1 MRRNI
6 FIFSVLFALLAL
18 SCPCSAQTDMAEVTP
33 ITVGDLEKYRDFDNK
48 EKWDFIIDFYK
59 KNKEKGATDGE
70 ILNELLKLD
79 AESSEDSSVVKIL
92 SDLGKRYQDIENFV
106 KNAVEEININI
117 LEKNPGKTEFIVDL
131 NDADTW
137 ENLKYFKIG
146 KRNINDYLNLFRKD
160 AYFSDSVAMDGFSA
174 VLASCSDQGSGEVL
188 MSFILF
194 PKNGHTLLTQ
204 WEGEA
209 SAGIKID
216 FAGSENLEFDP
227 IHFPFEKTLNI
238 NGRKAFGYD
247 GKVYLPFQAK
257 LKDKEK
263 NGHVR
268 AIISAQTCKDNICRV
283 QTADAITYTTEKSS
297 LEASGCTKIRQNLN
311 AAPLSQKSGFQLKK
325 AFFKKEK
332 NGEVNLFIILDI
344 PVFGGKNP
352 AVLVKNGQGLSFS
365 EPFISWD
372 GSDMLLKIRLLKPEK
387 LQKEARLTIDIG
399 YPGRASEFTVT
410 ARLEQMPEKPFLSV
424 FSFSIIDSLLA
435 FLSGVKFLFFTPVL
449 TALLMLGYQ
458 AAIVDRKT
466 PEKTVSFYNGLG
478 NMFYF
483 WCAICLIF
491 GIVWFFVLPADIFW
505 GIQFLS
511 PVMNF
516 LFFLVFSGAALFVPK
531 IFDDVT
537 VTLISERFPRVF
549 SVLKTENV
557 REKAGVITGF
567 VIGCLLFI
575 TPMTGMYY
583 DIYVLLSRSVVL
595 YSVLFA
601 AGVSLPFLI
610 LSLYDDRAAA
620 IASDERAQKLT
631 GMLLPLPLYVQ
642 AVLLAVL
649 VGAQAGLAAVGILA
663 VLTALMVVCLKRLPF
678 SKVLP
683 ALAMLVLIGIVF
695 IPFFPNEN
703 DLNKRGGTEFNKTLL
718 NSRIQEGKSV
728 YLSVTESFCLSC
740 HWNRLIMITQGAPRE
755 IQNGDLTVMRAG
767 YKDPFVENLLSQGG
781 KYGLPINIIFSPLYP
796 EGKIISSVLNPWTA
810 QEAVIELVKPQE
822 SAPDPQS
829 APEQNQPDPAVKDTN

>member
-6 FIFSVLFALLAL
+6 FMFSVLFALFVLPGL
-18 SCPCSAQTDMAEVTP
+18 CRAQTDTAEVIP
-33 ITVGDLEKYRDFDNK
+33 VTVGDLEKYRNFNNQ
-48 EKWDFIIDFYK
+48 ERWDFIIDFYK
-59 KNKEKGATDGE
+59 KNKEKGVTDGA

-79 AESSEDSSVVKIL
+79 TENSEDSSVIKAL
-92 SDLGKRYQDIENFV
+92 SDLGKSYRDIESFV

-117 LEKNPGKTEFIVDL
+117 LEKNPGKTEFIIDL

-146 KRNINDYLNLFRKD
+146 KGNINDYLNLFKKD
-160 AYFSDSVAMDGFSA
+160 VYFSNSVATDSFSA
-174 VLASCSDQGSGEVL
+174 MLASCSDRGSGEVL

-194 PKNGHTLLTQ
+194 PKNGHTFLTQ

-209 SAGIKID
+209 FTGIKVD
-216 FAGSENLEFDP
+216 FSGSENLEFDP
-227 IHFPFEKTLNI
+227 LYFPFEKILNI
-238 NGRKAFGYD
+238 DGKKAFGYND
-247 GKVYLPFQAK
+247 KVSLPFLVK

-263 NGHVR
+263 NGQIR
-268 AIISAQTCKDNICRV
+268 AVISAQTCKDNICRV
-283 QTADAITYTTEKSS
+283 QTTDAITYTTKKSS
-297 LEASGCTKIRQNLN
+297 LEAAGCPKIKQDLN

-332 NGEVNLFIILDI
+332 NGEANLFIILDI

-352 AVLVKNGQGLSFS
+352 AVLVKNEQGLSFS
-365 EPFISWD
+365 EPFIFWD
-372 GSDMLLKIRLLKPEK
+372 GSDMLLKIRLLNPEK
-387 LQKEARLTIDIG
+387 LQKEARLTIDVG
-399 YPGRASEFTVT
+399 YPGRASEFTVPVK
-410 ARLEQMPEKPFLSV
+410 LEQMPEKPFLSV

-466 PEKTVSFYNGLG
+466 PEKTVSFYDGLG
-478 NMFYF
+478 NIFYF
-483 WCAICLIF
+483 WCVICLIF
-491 GIVWFFVLPADIFW
+491 GVVWFYALPADIFW
-505 GIQFLS
+505 GMQFLS
-511 PVMNF
+511 PAMNF
-516 LFFLVFSGAALFVPK
+516 LFFLVFSGVALVVPK

-537 VTLISERFPRVF
+537 VTLISERFPKVF
-549 SVLKTENV
+549 SALKTENV
-557 REKAGVITGF
+557 REKAGVIAGF
-567 VIGCLLFI
+567 IIGCLLFI

-610 LSLYDDRAAA
+610 LSLYDNRAAA
-620 IASDERAQKLT
+620 VTADEKTQKLIS
-631 GMLLPLPLYVQ
+631 MLLPLPLYLQ

-649 VGAQAGLAAVGILA
+649 IGAQAGLTAVGILV
-663 VLTALMVVCLKRLPF
+663 VLTALMIVCLKKFPF
-678 SKVLP
+678 SKIFPVL
-683 ALAMLVLIGIVF
+683 AALVLIGFIF

-703 DLNKRGGTEFNKTLL
+703 DLNKRGGTEFDKTLL

-740 HWNRLIMITQGAPRE
+740 HWNRLIMITQGAPQE

-767 YKDPFVENLLSQGG
+767 YKDPFVKDLLSQGG
-781 KYGLPINIIFSPLYP
+781 KYGLPVNIIFSPLYP
-796 EGKIISSVLNPWTA
+796 EGKIISSVLTPWKA
-810 QEAVIELVKPQE
+810 QAAVIKLIRTQKNE
-822 SAPDPQS
+822 PDPQN
-829 APEQNQPDPAVKDTN
+829 APEQNQPDPAGKDTN

>member
-6 FIFSVLFALLAL
+6 FIFFVLFVLSAL
-18 SCPCSAQTDMAEVTP
+18 SFPCSAQTDMAEVTP
-33 ITVGDLEKYRDFDNK
+33 ITLGDLEKYRNFNNK

-59 KNKEKGATDGE
+59 KNKEKDVTDGE

-79 AESSEDSSVVKIL
+79 AENSEDSSVVKIL

-106 KNAVEEININI
+106 KNAVEEINISI
-117 LEKNPGKTEFIVDL
+117 LEKNPGKTEFIIDL
-131 NDADTW
+131 SDADTW

-146 KRNINDYLNLFRKD
+146 KRNFNDYLNLFRKD
-160 AYFSDSVAMDGFSA
+160 VYFSNSVAMDSFSA
-174 VLASCSDQGSGEVL
+174 MLASCSDLGSGEVL

-209 SAGIKID
+209 PAGIKVD
-216 FAGSENLEFDP
+216 FAGSENVEFDP

-238 NGRKAFGYD
+238 NGKKAFGYD
-247 GKVYLPFQAK
+247 EKVYLPFWVK

-263 NGHVR
+263 NGHIR
-268 AIISAQTCKDNICRV
+268 AVISAQTCKDNICRV

-297 LEASGCTKIRQNLN
+297 LEASGCTKIKQDLS

-352 AVLVKNGQGLSFS
+352 AVLVKNEQGLSFS

-372 GSDMLLKIRLLKPEK
+372 GSDMLLKIRLLNPEK
-387 LQKEARLTIDIG
+387 LQKEARLTIDVG
-399 YPGRASEFTVT
+399 YPGRASEFTVPVK
-410 ARLEQMPEKPFLSV
+410 LEQMPEKPFLSV

-435 FLSGVKFLFFTPVL
+435 FLSGIKFLFFTPVL
-449 TALLMLGYQ
+449 TAFLMLGYQ
-458 AAIVDRKT
+458 AAIIDRKT

-478 NMFYF
+478 NIFYF
-483 WCAICLIF
+483 WCVIYLII
-491 GIVWFFVLPADIFW
+491 GIVWFYILPADIFW
-505 GIQFLS
+505 GMQFLS
-511 PVMNF
+511 PAMNF
-516 LFFLVFSGAALFVPK
+516 LFFLVFSGAALLVPK

-549 SVLKTENV
+549 SAFKTENV

-567 VIGCLLFI
+567 IIGCLLFI

-601 AGVSLPFLI
+601 VGVSLPFLI
-610 LSLYDDRAAA
+610 LSLYDERAAA
-620 IASDERAQKLT
+620 IVSDERAQKLI
-631 GMLLPLPLYVQ
+631 GKLLPLSLYVQ
-642 AVLLAVL
+642 AVLLAIL
-649 VGAQAGLAAVGILA
+649 VGAQAGLTAVGILI
-663 VLTALMVVCLKRLPF
+663 VLTALMIICFKKLPF
-678 SKVLP
+678 SKIFPVLTVF
-683 ALAMLVLIGIVF
+683 VLIGIIF

-703 DLNKRGGTEFNKTLL
+703 DLNKRGGIEFDEALL
-718 NSRIQEGKSV
+718 ANRIQEGKSV

-740 HWNRLIMITQGAPRE
+740 HWNRLIMMTQGAPQE
-755 IQNGDLTVMRAG
+755 IKNGDLTVMRIG
-767 YKDPFVENLLSQGG
+767 YKNTFVKSLLAQGG
-781 KYGLPINIIFSPLYP
+781 KYGLPVNIIFSPLYP

-810 QEAVIELVKPQE
+810 QAAVLEFVKPPENEPGQ
-822 SAPDPQS
+822 QS
-829 APEQNQPDPAVKDTN
+829 APEQSQPDPAEKGTD

>member
-6 FIFSVLFALLAL
+6 FIFFVLFVLSAL
-18 SCPCSAQTDMAEVTP
+18 SFPCSAQTDMAEVTP
-33 ITVGDLEKYRDFDNK
+33 ITLGDLEKYRNFNNK

-59 KNKEKGATDGE
+59 KNKEKDVTDGE

-79 AESSEDSSVVKIL
+79 AENSEDSSVVKIL

-106 KNAVEEININI
+106 KNAVEEINISI
-117 LEKNPGKTEFIVDL
+117 LEKNPGKTEFIIDL
-131 NDADTW
+131 SDADTW

-146 KRNINDYLNLFRKD
+146 KRNFNDYLNLFRKD
-160 AYFSDSVAMDGFSA
+160 VYFSNSVAMDSFSA
-174 VLASCSDQGSGEVL
+174 MLASCSDLGSGEVL

-209 SAGIKID
+209 PAGIKVD
-216 FAGSENLEFDP
+216 FAGSENVEFDP

-238 NGRKAFGYD
+238 NGKKAFGYD
-247 GKVYLPFQAK
+247 EKVYLPFWVK

-263 NGHVR
+263 NGHIR
-268 AIISAQTCKDNICRV
+268 AVISAQTCKDNICRV

-297 LEASGCTKIRQNLN
+297 LEASGCTKIKQDLS

-352 AVLVKNGQGLSFS
+352 AVLVKNEQGLSFS

-372 GSDMLLKIRLLKPEK
+372 GSDMLLKIRLLNPEK
-387 LQKEARLTIDIG
+387 LQKEARLTIDVG
-399 YPGRASEFTVT
+399 YPGRASEFTVPVK
-410 ARLEQMPEKPFLSV
+410 LEQMPEKPFLSV

-435 FLSGVKFLFFTPVL
+435 FLSGIKFLFFTPVL
-449 TALLMLGYQ
+449 TAFLMLGYQ
-458 AAIVDRKT
+458 AAIIDRKT

-478 NMFYF
+478 NIFYF
-483 WCAICLIF
+483 WCVIYLII
-491 GIVWFFVLPADIFW
+491 GIVWFYILPADIFW
-505 GIQFLS
+505 GMQFLS
-511 PVMNF
+511 PAMNF
-516 LFFLVFSGAALFVPK
+516 LFFLVFSGAALLVPK

-549 SVLKTENV
+549 SAFKTENV

-567 VIGCLLFI
+567 IIGCLLFI

-601 AGVSLPFLI
+601 VGVSLPFLI
-610 LSLYDDRAAA
+610 LSLYDERAAA
-620 IASDERAQKLT
+620 IVSDERAQKLI
-631 GMLLPLPLYVQ
+631 GKLLPLPLYVQ
-642 AVLLAVL
+642 AVLLAIL
-649 VGAQAGLAAVGILA
+649 VGAQAGLTAVGILI
-663 VLTALMVVCLKRLPF
+663 VLTALMIICFKKLPF
-678 SKVLP
+678 SKIFPVLTV
-683 ALAMLVLIGIVF
+683 LVLIGIIF

-703 DLNKRGGTEFNKTLL
+703 DLNKRGGIEFDEALL
-718 NSRIQEGKSV
+718 ANRIQEGKSV

-740 HWNRLIMITQGAPRE
+740 HWNRLIMMTQGAPQE
-755 IQNGDLTVMRAG
+755 IKNGDLTVMRIG
-767 YKDPFVENLLSQGG
+767 YKNTFVKSLLAQGG
-781 KYGLPINIIFSPLYP
+781 KYGLPVNIIFSPLYP

-810 QEAVIELVKPQE
+810 QAAVLEFVKPQE
-822 SAPDPQS
+822 NEPDQQS
-829 APEQNQPDPAVKDTN
+829 APEQSQPDPAEKGTD